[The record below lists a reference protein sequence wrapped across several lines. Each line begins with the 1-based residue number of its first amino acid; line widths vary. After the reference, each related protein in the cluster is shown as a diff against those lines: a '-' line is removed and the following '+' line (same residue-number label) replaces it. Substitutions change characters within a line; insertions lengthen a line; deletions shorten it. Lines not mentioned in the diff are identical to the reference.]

1 LPEIMLQ
8 SAYMKIIIRG
18 TNIDLTPSIKAF
30 VEEKVGSIGKF
41 VSPSDS
47 GLAEARVEVG
57 KPSQHHKTG
66 VIFYAEINLKI
77 GGQLFRGVAE
87 HADLYTAIDFARN
100 EVEEQIKKEKRKVRD
115 SHRVPKRV

>member
-1 LPEIMLQ
+1 
-8 SAYMKIIIRG
+8 MKIIIRG

-30 VEEKVGSIGKF
+30 VEEKVGSVEKF
-41 VSPSDS
+41 ISPSDS

-66 VIFYAEINLKI
+66 VIFYAEVNLKI

-87 HADLYTAIDFARN
+87 HVDLYTAVDFAKS
-100 EVEEQIKKEKRKVRD
+100 EVEEQLKKDKQKVRD
-115 SHRVPKRV
+115 SHRVPKRI